1 MRMKQPEE
9 LKVKQKQRPSVRRRV
24 CLTVVLGL
32 AALTSFVTNGHS
44 GPYGGNYGG

>member
-1 MRMKQPEE
+1 MRMKQSEE
-9 LKVKQKQRPSVRRRV
+9 LNVKQKPRTSVTSRV

-44 GPYGGNYGG
+44 GPHGGNHGG